1 MPSALVTRRPDI
13 RLAEE
18 NLVAAN
24 ANIGVA
30 QAALLPRIS
39 LTGLFGG
46 ESQDLT
52 SLVNTGGRIWSIG
65 FALSLP
71 IFTAGRL
78 SAEVDATRARERQAL
93 VNYQRSIQTAFREV
107 ADALVTVQQTTATA
121 ADLQQSVDA
130 ASNALRLATR
140 RYEAGY
146 SQYLNVLDAQR
157 SLNISQLALIRNRQN
172 QLAATVDLMKSLGG
186 GWTDPQPLAQGGAA
200 AP

>member
-1 MPSALVTRRPDI
+1 
-13 RLAEE
+13 
-18 NLVAAN
+18 
-24 ANIGVA
+24 
-30 QAALLPRIS
+30 
-39 LTGLFGG
+39 
-46 ESQDLT
+46 
-52 SLVNTGGRIWSIG
+52 
-65 FALSLP
+65 
-71 IFTAGRL
+71 
-78 SAEVDATRARERQAL
+78 VDATRARERQAL